1 MHYLR
6 PPTSQGRHHNEIV
19 TPCRLRE
26 DIGLAYQLSRSFML
40 VMLLAAVAAWHAF
53 VLLDLPECALGSI
66 LVAVCIVNRLCDLPR
81 REEEDTDAA
90 MRQWERCSQ

>member
-6 PPTSQGRHHNEIV
+6 PPTSQRRHHDEIV

-40 VMLLAAVAAWHAF
+40 MMLLAAVAAWHSF
-53 VLLDLPECALGSI
+53 VLLNLPECALGSI
-66 LVAVCIVNRLCDLPR
+66 LVVVCLINRLSDLPR
-81 REEEDTDAA
+81 REEADMDAA
-90 MRQWERCSQ
+90 MRKWDRCSS